1 MSDLNPYEAVAIAPP
16 IRSEDSQEE
25 RVFVWWKSILVWM
38 LVCWI
43 SAAPSF
49 FIATGIVNVQRWPA
63 LVAGVLTFVAGY
75 IFADYRT
82 SRWKF
87 RQRKPVRYA
96 LITTY
101 VIRMVISVIFP
112 IAFIVDMMCGM
123 VSSIVLYP
131 IGLDVPKHDLS
142 IGAVYLWTVAQG
154 AVLNVVLGIVWAVLF
169 AIFALAMGPDP
180 VTHEE

>member
-1 MSDLNPYEAVAIAPP
+1 
-16 IRSEDSQEE
+16 
-25 RVFVWWKSILVWM
+25 
-38 LVCWI
+38 
-43 SAAPSF
+43 
-49 FIATGIVNVQRWPA
+49 
-63 LVAGVLTFVAGY
+63 
-75 IFADYRT
+75 
-82 SRWKF
+82 
-87 RQRKPVRYA
+87 

-101 VIRMVISVIFP
+101 VIRIVISVIFP

-142 IGAVYLWTVAQG
+142 VGAVYLWTVAQG

-180 VTHEE
+180 VTHED

>member
-1 MSDLNPYEAVAIAPP
+1 MSDLNPYEAVAIARP
-16 IRSEDSQEE
+16 IRSEDGEE
-25 RVFVWWKSILVWM
+25 KRFFVWWKSILVW
-38 LVCWI
+38 LIVCWI

-49 FIATGIVNVQRWPA
+49 FLAIGVVNVQQWPA
-63 LVAGVLTFVAGY
+63 LVAGVMTFVVGY

-82 SRWKF
+82 RNWKF

-123 VSSIVLYP
+123 VSSIILYP
-131 IGLDVPKHDLS
+131 MGLDAPKHNLS
-142 IGAVYLWTVAQG
+142 IGAVYLWTIAQG
-154 AVLNVVLGIVWAVLF
+154 FVLNVVLGSIWAVLF
-169 AIFALAMGPDP
+169 ALFAMATGPDP
-180 VTHEE
+180 ITYEN

>member
-1 MSDLNPYEAVAIAPP
+1 
-16 IRSEDSQEE
+16 
-25 RVFVWWKSILVWM
+25 
-38 LVCWI
+38 
-43 SAAPSF
+43 
-49 FIATGIVNVQRWPA
+49 
-63 LVAGVLTFVAGY
+63 
-75 IFADYRT
+75 
-82 SRWKF
+82 
-87 RQRKPVRYA
+87 
-96 LITTY
+96 
-101 VIRMVISVIFP
+101 
-112 IAFIVDMMCGM
+112 M